1 MMLTKLTLTID
12 KSVIEQAKHYAR
24 KKQRSV
30 SKIVEDYLRNV
41 SKNTDLTDHDMI
53 KTAPITDSLAAMF
66 QNEYQGQE
74 YDDLLEEALL
84 EKHL

>member
-1 MMLTKLTLTID
+1 
-12 KSVIEQAKHYAR
+12 
-24 KKQRSV
+24 
-30 SKIVEDYLRNV
+30 
-41 SKNTDLTDHDMI
+41 MI